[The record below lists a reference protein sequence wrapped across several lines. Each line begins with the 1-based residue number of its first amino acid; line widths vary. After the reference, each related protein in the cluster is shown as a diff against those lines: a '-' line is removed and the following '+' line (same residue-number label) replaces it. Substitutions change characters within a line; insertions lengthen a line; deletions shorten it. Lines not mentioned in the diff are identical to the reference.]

1 MRRTT
6 GSRKPLPGGKSK
18 MFFIFPLY
26 ILTGP
31 FIREIPD
38 LPRMASRC
46 SKKKKKNLSKIK
58 GHIMDPITRSAAQRV
73 AKKAAQNQVE
83 VASGDREESEVDT
96 GEREEPE
103 FPSGELEVAN
113 RE

>member
-1 MRRTT
+1 
-6 GSRKPLPGGKSK
+6 

-26 ILTGP
+26 ILTSP

-38 LPRMASRC
+38 LPRTASGC
-46 SKKKKKNLSKIK
+46 SKKKKKKNLSKIK
-58 GHIMDPITRSAAQRV
+58 GRIMDPIARSAAQRT

>member
-31 FIREIPD
+31 FIREVPD
-38 LPRMASRC
+38 LLHMASGR

-58 GHIMDPITRSAAQRV
+58 GCIMDPITRSAAQRT
-73 AKKAAQNQVE
+73 AKKAVQNQVK
-83 VASGDREESEVDT
+83 VTSGDREESEVDT
-96 GEREEPE
+96 GE
-103 FPSGELEVAN
+103 
-113 RE
+113 